1 MKISIFGSGY
11 VGLVQSAIFADV
23 GHQVLCMDVDQQ
35 RIERLNKGE
44 LPFYEPGLEPLL
56 RSGQE
61 SGLLSFTSDTQ
72 RAVEESDALFICVGT
87 PSAQDGSADL
97 SYVLQVATDIGRH
110 MNERKLVVT
119 KSTVPV
125 GTAENVREACESA
138 LRGRGKHLEVD
149 VASNPEFLK
158 EGSAVSDGQKPDRII
173 IGTDSDKALA
183 DLRFIYQAF
192 NRNHEKILAMD
203 LRSAELTKYA
213 ANAFLATKISF
224 MNEMANLAEEVGAD
238 IEEVRRG
245 IGSDPRIG
253 FQFIYPGCGY
263 GGSCFPKDVR
273 ALEYLASEYG
283 YKANIVSAVHETNR
297 LQKEKLLEKLL
308 RRFGADFTGMTFAV
322 WGLSFKPNTDDIREA
337 PSIALMDG
345 IFARGGSVQAFD
357 PQAGA
362 ACQSRY
368 RVRKDLAIVD
378 SKESALDGADCLL
391 ICTEWKAFWSPDF
404 EAVKTRLKN
413 PVIIDGRNLYDP
425 VHMGALGIEYYAI
438 GRGNPLVQLKEGAA
452 L

>member
-11 VGLVQSAIFADV
+11 VGLVQAAIFADV
-23 GHQVLCMDVDQQ
+23 GHRVLCIDIDEERIKRLQ
-35 RIERLNKGE
+35 RSEV
-44 LPFYEPGLEPLL
+44 PFYEPGLRALL
-56 RSGQE
+56 LSGQE
-61 SGLLSFTSDTQ
+61 SGLLSFSTDTQ
-72 RAVEESDALFICVGT
+72 RAVQDSTALFICVGT
-87 PSAQDGSADL
+87 PSADDGSADL
-97 SYVLQVATDIGRH
+97 KYVLQVASDIGLYI
-110 MNERKLVVT
+110 NERKLVVT

-125 GTAENVREACESA
+125 GTAEKVREACESA
-138 LRGRGKHLEVD
+138 QRTREVQFAVD

-173 IGTDSDKALA
+173 IGTDSDSALA
-183 DLRFIYQAF
+183 DLRGIYQAF

-224 MNEMANLAEEVGAD
+224 MNEMANLAEEIGAD

-273 ALEYLASEYG
+273 ALEYLAVEHG

-297 LQKEKLLEKLL
+297 LQKKRLLDKLR
-308 RRFGADFTGMTFAV
+308 RRFGEDFTGMTFAL
-322 WGLSFKPNTDDIREA
+322 WGLSFKPNTDDMREA
-337 PSIALMDG
+337 PSIALMNG
-345 IFARGGSVQAFD
+345 IFARGGRVKAFD
-357 PQAGA
+357 PQAGV
-362 ACQSRY
+362 ACRSLYGNREE
-368 RVRKDLAIVD
+368 LTILD
-378 SKESALDGADCLL
+378 SKESVLDGAECLL

-404 EAVKTRLKN
+404 EVIKARLTN

-425 VHMGALGIEYYAI
+425 EKIKAYGIEYYGI
-438 GRGNPLVQLKEGAA
+438 GRGKRLKDQKLEAWS
-452 L
+452 

>member
-1 MKISIFGSGY
+1 MNISIFGSGY
-11 VGLVQSAIFADV
+11 VGLVQAAIFADV
-23 GHQVLCMDVDQQ
+23 GHQVLCMDVDEERIKRLQ
-35 RIERLNKGE
+35 RAEV
-44 LPFYEPGLEPLL
+44 PFYEPGLESLL

-72 RAVEESDALFICVGT
+72 RAVSESEALFICVGT
-87 PSAQDGSADL
+87 PSAEDGSADL
-97 SYVLQVATDIGRH
+97 SFVLQVAADVGRY

-125 GTAENVREACESA
+125 GTAEKVRDACESV
-138 LRGRGKHLEVD
+138 LRSRGKHIEID

-173 IGTDSDKALA
+173 IGTDSETALS
-183 DLRFIYQAF
+183 DLRLIYQAF
-192 NRNHEKILAMD
+192 NRNHEKIITMD

-224 MNEMANLAEEVGAD
+224 MNEVANLAEEVGAD

-273 ALEYLASEYG
+273 ALEYLATEHGST
-283 YKANIVSAVHETNR
+283 AHIISAVHETNR
-297 LQKEKLLEKLL
+297 LQKKKLLEKLL
-308 RRFGADFTGMTFAV
+308 RRFGDNFSEMTFAI
-322 WGLSFKPNTDDIREA
+322 WGLSFKPNTDDLREA
-337 PSIALMDG
+337 PSLALMDG
-345 IFARGGSVQAFD
+345 IFARGGRVQAFD
-357 PQAGA
+357 PQAGI
-362 ACQSRY
+362 ACHLLYEMRE
-368 RVRKDLAIVD
+368 DLVISD

-404 EAVKTRLKN
+404 DMVKNKLNN
-413 PVIIDGRNLYDP
+413 PVIIDGRNLYNP
-425 VHMGALGIEYYAI
+425 AHMEALGIEYYGI
-438 GRGNPLVQLKEGAA
+438 GRGHRLHGQNNVGLI
-452 L
+452 